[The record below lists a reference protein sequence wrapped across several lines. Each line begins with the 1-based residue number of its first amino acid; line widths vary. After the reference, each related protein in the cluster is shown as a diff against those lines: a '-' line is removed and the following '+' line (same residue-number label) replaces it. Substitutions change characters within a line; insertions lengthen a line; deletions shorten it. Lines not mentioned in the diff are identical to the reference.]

1 MALDPNK
8 FTRKT
13 AEALQTAQSSASL
26 GNNSAVTPEHILAAL
41 IGQPDGVVLPV
52 LESPTR

>member
-41 IGQPDGVVLPV
+41 I
-52 LESPTR
+52 